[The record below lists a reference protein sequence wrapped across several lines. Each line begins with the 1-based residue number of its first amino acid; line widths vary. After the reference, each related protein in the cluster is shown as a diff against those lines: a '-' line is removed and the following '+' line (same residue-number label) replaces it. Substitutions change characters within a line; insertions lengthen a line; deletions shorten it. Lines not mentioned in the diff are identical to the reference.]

1 MFVSRPKNSGDRR
14 KQALFLGIVWPLF
27 TIVGCSME
35 NSLIFHPTAELIAT
49 PEDAGLP
56 YEDVTLT
63 TKDGVRIHGW
73 FIPATGAKS
82 TILWLHGNAGNISH
96 RVHNI
101 RELHARVPA
110 HIFIIDYRGYGR
122 SEGTVSEQG
131 TYADG
136 RAALA
141 YLRARNDVNA
151 RNIVVF
157 GRSLGAAVALELV
170 VSEGAGALILE
181 SPFTSIRAMAKTV
194 MPLLPIGPFLR
205 TRYDNLAKIPDL
217 RAPLLILHGDR
228 DGVVPYEQ
236 GRELFDAAP
245 EPKSFYPIAGAGHN
259 DSYLVG
265 GEEYFGTIANFIERT
280 LPTNSG

>member
-1 MFVSRPKNSGDRR
+1 
-14 KQALFLGIVWPLF
+14 
-27 TIVGCSME
+27 ME

-49 PEDAGLP
+49 PEDVGLP

-63 TKDGVRIHGW
+63 TTDEVRIHGW

-101 RELHARVPA
+101 RELRARVPA

-131 TYADG
+131 TYADA

-141 YLRARNDVNA
+141 YLRARDDVDA
-151 RNIVVF
+151 HTIVVF

-194 MPLLPIGPFLR
+194 MPLLPVGPFLR

-228 DGVVPYEQ
+228 DGIVPYEQ
-236 GRELFDAAP
+236 GRELFGAAP

-259 DSYLVG
+259 DTYLVG
-265 GEEYFGTIANFIERT
+265 GEAYFATIANFIERT
-280 LPTNSG
+280 LRPNSG